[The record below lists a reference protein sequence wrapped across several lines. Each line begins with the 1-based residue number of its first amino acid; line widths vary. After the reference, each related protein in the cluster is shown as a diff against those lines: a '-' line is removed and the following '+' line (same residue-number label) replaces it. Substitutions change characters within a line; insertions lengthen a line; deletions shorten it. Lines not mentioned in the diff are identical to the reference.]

1 MSRLKICH
9 FLNSKLLTNIHSS
22 KQVNPIYREE
32 IMAQAMHIGTIEAP
46 ISMDKKT
53 YTVSFKGLIAHLFDI
68 LFTDNTPHTYYAG
81 DMSGHI
87 QKDIGLYR

>member
-1 MSRLKICH
+1 
-9 FLNSKLLTNIHSS
+9 
-22 KQVNPIYREE
+22 
-32 IMAQAMHIGTIEAP
+32 MAQAMQIGTIEAP

-87 QKDIGLYR
+87 QKRYRSVSIAIVMLSIVNLSASNVGAFIFGEFIF